1 MSAGSKIQDTDQE
14 YQYSQ
19 PFVTPSGHEFS
30 FYDTPE
36 NERLVIKHT
45 SGSHIEFKADGSVF
59 IKAVKDLHT
68 HSSVNSSGGAAA
80 KEADNTTSR
89 QDTDYTWDVGGRLR
103 IKCSE
108 LDFEIGGTGKI
119 IAGTDLVMSGNN
131 IIEKATEQISLEGT
145 KSIYMDTK
153 EVRERVQT
161 RQTETGTPTSGSTP
175 GGLNVLRVYGNTV
188 IDNQD
193 INGGI
198 TISSAGYLNLVCG
211 KERVDLIGRY
221 IPTPSA
227 EGLATFTQKVYA
239 NKGVLDRSII
249 PGDYYFQSDA
259 GATKVYSMLLP
270 GSTINKTDGLHER
283 VVLGNEMHTVTV
295 GNDTRTVLLGNQ
307 TGTVA
312 VGNQTLL
319 VGAGNRTRLVG
330 LNETVTIAGIQ
341 KVTAAKIFLN

>member
-1 MSAGSKIQDTDQE
+1 MSAGSKIQDTNQE

-19 PFVTPSGHEFS
+19 PFITPSGHEFS

-68 HSSVNSSGGAAA
+68 HSSVNSSGGEAA

-103 IKCSE
+103 IKCAE
-108 LDFEIGGTGKI
+108 LDFEIGSTGKI
-119 IAGTDLVMSGNN
+119 IAGTDFITSANN
-131 IIEKATEQISLEGT
+131 VITKGTESLSLEGT

-153 EVRERVQT
+153 EMRERVQS
-161 RQTETGTPTSGSTP
+161 RQTETGTPGSSQSP
-175 GGLNVLRVYGNTV
+175 GGVNVMRVYGNTV

-193 INGGI
+193 VNGGI

-211 KERVDLIGRY
+211 KERVDLVGRY
-221 IPTPSA
+221 IPNPSS
-227 EGLATFTQKVYA
+227 EGISTFTQKVFS
-239 NKGVLDRSII
+239 NKGVLDKSTV

-270 GSTINKTDGLHER
+270 GSSTNSSD
-283 VVLGNEMHTVTV
+283 
-295 GNDTRTVLLGNQ
+295 
-307 TGTVA
+307 
-312 VGNQTLL
+312 
-319 VGAGNRTRLVG
+319 G
-330 LNETVTIAGIQ
+330 LNETVTLGNHTETVTTGNQNLNVLAGNRNRTVQLNEVVDISGVQ
-341 KVTAAKIFLN
+341 RITAAQIFLN

>member
-1 MSAGSKIQDTDQE
+1 MSAGSKIQDTNQE

-45 SGSHIEFKADGSVF
+45 SGSHIEFKADGTIF

-68 HSSVNSSGGAAA
+68 HSSANSSGGAAA
-80 KEADNTTSR
+80 KDADNTTVR
-89 QDTDYTWDVGGRLR
+89 QDTDYTWEVGGRLR

-108 LDFEIGGTGKI
+108 LDFEIGSTGKI
-119 IAGTDLVMSGNN
+119 IAGTDLMLSGNN

-153 EVRERVQT
+153 EVRERVQS
-161 RQTETGTPTSGSTP
+161 RQTETGTPSSGSTP
-175 GGLNVLRVYGNTV
+175 GGLNVLRVYGNTI

-198 TISSAGYLNLVCG
+198 TIASAGYLNLVCG
-211 KERVDLIGRY
+211 KERVDLVGRY
-221 IPTPSA
+221 TPTPSA
-227 EGLATFTQKVYA
+227 EGISTFTQKVFS
-239 NKGVLDRSII
+239 NKGVLDKSIM
-249 PGDYYFQSDA
+249 PGDYHFQSDA
-259 GATKVYSMLLP
+259 GATKQYSMLLP
-270 GSTINKTDGLHER
+270 GSSANPANGLTET
-283 VVLGNEMHTVTV
+283 VTLGNHVQTVV
-295 GNDTRTVLLGNQ
+295 AGNQ
-307 TGTVA
+307 NLNV
-312 VGNQTLL
+312 L
-319 VGAGNRTRLVG
+319 AGNRARVVG
-330 LNETVTIAGIQ
+330 LNEVVAIAGIQ

>member
-1 MSAGSKIQDTDQE
+1 MRIITLNANGI
-14 YQYSQ
+14 
-19 PFVTPSGHEFS
+19 
-30 FYDTPE
+30 
-36 NERLVIKHT
+36 R
-45 SGSHIEFKADGSVF
+45 
-59 IKAVKDLHT
+59 
-68 HSSVNSSGGAAA
+68 AAA
-80 KEADNTTSR
+80 RKGFFSWLEKQEADNTTSR

-119 IAGTDLVMSGNN
+119 IAGTDFITSANN
-131 IIEKATEQISLEGT
+131 VITKGTESLSLEGT

-153 EVRERVQT
+153 EMRERVQS
-161 RQTETGTPTSGSTP
+161 RQTETGTPGSAQTP
-175 GGLNVLRVYGNTV
+175 GGVNVMRVYGNTV

-227 EGLATFTQKVYA
+227 EAVSTFTQKVYA
-239 NKGVLDRSII
+239 NKGVLDVSTM

-259 GATKVYSMLLP
+259 GATKVYSLLLP
-270 GSTINKTDGLHER
+270 GSSVSKTDGLMET
-283 VVLGNEMHTVTV
+283 VTLGNETHTILV
-295 GNDTRTVLLGNQ
+295 GNDTRTVTIGNQ
-307 TGTVA
+307 TESV
-312 VGNQTLL
+312 L
-319 VGAGNRTRLVG
+319 VGNRTRIVG

-341 KVTAAKIFLN
+341 KVTATKIFLN